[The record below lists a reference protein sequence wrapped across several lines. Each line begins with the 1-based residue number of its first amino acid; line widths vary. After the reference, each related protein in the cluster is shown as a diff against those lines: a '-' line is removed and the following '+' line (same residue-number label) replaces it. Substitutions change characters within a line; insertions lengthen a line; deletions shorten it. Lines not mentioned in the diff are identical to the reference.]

1 MKKYFAQLRP
11 LERRL
16 AVGVLVVVILVLN
29 AWLIWPHFSDWGNL
43 RRRLEDAQSKLKRNE
58 AARAQLPGYEA
69 RMKAFESQGESVAPE
84 DQAINFIRAIQSQAA
99 ESGVGINSTS
109 RQMARTNDFFVE
121 QVQNITVT
129 ATDEQLVDFLYKLGS
144 GASMIR
150 VRDLELQ
157 PDSPRQHLNANIR
170 LVASYQKKPAVVSTA
185 AVKPAAPNAPV
196 SKPAAPKPATATP
209 AATPAQAPAKAPVAA
224 KPLTKT
230 AK

>member
-16 AVGVLVVVILVLN
+16 AVGVLVVVIVVLN

-43 RRRLEDAQSKLKRNE
+43 SRRLNDARSKLTKYE
-58 AARAQLPGYEA
+58 TAVAQLPALEKE
-69 RMKAFESQGESVAPE
+69 MKTFEGQGESVAPE

-99 ESGVGINSTS
+99 ESGVGISSTS
-109 RQMARTNDFFVE
+109 RQLSRTNEFFIE

-129 ATDEQLVDFLYKLGS
+129 ATDEQLVDFLFKLGS

-157 PDSPRQHLNANIR
+157 ADNAHQRLNANIR
-170 LVASYQKKPAVVSTA
+170 LVASYQKKPAA
-185 AVKPAAPNAPV
+185 KPAAT
-196 SKPAAPKPATATP
+196 AAATP
-209 AATPAQAPAKAPVAA
+209 AAAKL
-224 KPLTKT
+224 LTKT
-230 AK
+230 VK